1 MDRERVLEYFTEER
15 PRLVRLAARI
25 LADHVEAEDIVQQAW
40 LRLDRTDPAGI
51 ESLGAWLTTV
61 VTRLCLDRLKARVP
75 EPAEQDAGRDGVD
88 REGRAGVDREGVGE
102 DPADDAVLADSVGEA
117 LNVVLDRLAP
127 RERVAFVLH
136 ESFGVEF
143 VVIAQILDCTPAAA
157 RKLASRARS
166 RLGPDAGSSA
176 AAGAESSAAAGA
188 VSGLTLDAVVVDAF
202 LDAARNGEFAQL
214 IMLLAPDVVVVGDPV
229 AVGIG
234 TPERIEGR
242 DAVAGLFNGAAAAA
256 LPVHVG
262 DRPGAAWFDRGTARV
277 VFDFRVEA
285 GVVTRIDFRAEEHIL
300 QGVSRRKRIP
310 PTTSG
315 QGTSAPDSSAPITS
329 SPGTSAPVSSESHS
343 SEPVTSARP
352 DSSSE

>member
-75 EPAEQDAGRDGVD
+75 EPAEQDAGRDGVG
-88 REGRAGVDREGVGE
+88 REGRAGAGREGVGG

-166 RLGPDAGSSA
+166 RLGPDATPD
-176 AAGAESSAAAGA
+176 AESSAAPGA
-188 VSGLTLDAVVVDAF
+188 ESSLALDAVVVDAF

-214 IMLLAPDVVVVGDPV
+214 ITLLAPDVVVVGDPV

-242 DAVAGLFNGAAAAA
+242 DAVAGFFNGAAAAA

-285 GVVTRIDFRAEEHIL
+285 GVVTRIDFRAEELIL

-315 QGTSAPDSSAPITS
+315 QGTTAPDSSAPITS
-329 SPGTSAPVSSESHS
+329 SPGTSAPDSSESHS

>member
-75 EPAEQDAGRDGVD
+75 EPAEQDAGRDGVG
-88 REGRAGVDREGVGE
+88 REGRAGAGREGVGG

-117 LNVVLDRLAP
+117 LNVVLDRLTP

-143 VVIAQILDCTPAAA
+143 AVIAQILDCTPAAA

-166 RLGPDAGSSA
+166 RLGPDATPD
-176 AAGAESSAAAGA
+176 AESSAAPGA
-188 VSGLTLDAVVVDAF
+188 ESSLALDAVVVDAF

-242 DAVAGLFNGAAAAA
+242 DAVAGFFKGAAAAA

-300 QGVSRRKRIP
+300 QEVSRRKRIP

-315 QGTSAPDSSAPITS
+315 QGTSSPGTSAPITS
-329 SPGTSAPVSSESHS
+329 SPGTSAPDSPESHT